1 MAIIYAQLCR
11 KDNNKWVTVSYSDEA
26 PIPCYVEYGAHHDTE
41 EEARAAWLKSDDHAR
56 VFLSAQSRYTADQD
70 AAALAGLVKRYT
82 ADQDAA
88 ALAGLVERYANG
100 EQVEPVEVAAALQA
114 HNHRLGR

>member
-1 MAIIYAQLCR
+1 MAIIYTQLRR

-56 VFLSAQSRYTADQD
+56 IFLPAQPRCTADQD
-70 AAALAGLVKRYT
+70 AAALA
-82 ADQDAA
+82 A
-88 ALAGLVERYANG
+88 LVERYANG

-114 HNHRLGR
+114 HNQRLGR